1 MKTFKY
7 LFLYVIIVSCSSL
20 SIKAIDSMITVFITA
35 KKNTTPPQP
44 QGTTLVSASLAQ
56 PTFITSPHQ
65 KKELE
70 CQNGIAGIAAS
81 YIGYFTISN
90 KNGQIAFP
98 RKHQSDEIYLLV
110 TPEVEPVF
118 MIKPSLIHH
127 WQIKKDQPTAFYKIV
142 RKVNKDSATKIYYF
156 EVEKLDVAQDLPKTG
171 EIPLNTITIYAHP
184 ESISIKTGI
193 MLNTYSTNFVLP
205 PLEALADQGSK
216 NSLYTLLIKRYFE
229 QINIETKNDKPTISS
244 MIINK

>member
-1 MKTFKY
+1 MA
-7 LFLYVIIVSCSSL
+7 LYASTSTHT
-20 SIKAIDSMITVFITA
+20 IDSIITLFITA
-35 KKNTTPPQP
+35 KKSNLKPAAK
-44 QGTTLVSASLAQ
+44 GTSLVSASLAQ

-65 KKELE
+65 QKELE

-118 MIKPSLIHH
+118 MVKPSLIHH
-127 WQIKKDQPTAFYKIV
+127 WQIKKDQPAALYKIV
-142 RKVNKDSATKIYYF
+142 RKVNKDLSNKIYYF
-156 EVEKLDVAQDLPKTG
+156 EVKQLDIAQDLPDSG
-171 EIPLNTITIYAHP
+171 EIPLNTITIYTDP
-184 ESISIKTGI
+184 ETIFIKTGVV
-193 MLNTYSTNFVLP
+193 MNTYSTNFVLP
-205 PLEALADQGSK
+205 PVQALTDQGSK

-229 QINIETKNDKPTISS
+229 QINIETKNEKPTISS
-244 MIINK
+244 MIMNQ